1 MQTNMSQRNGMNNLR
16 KETKYIVVHST
27 NTSPKQNL
35 DVKDLDTKHRKE
47 GLFSCAFHK
56 VIKRDGTVQD
66 GRDIMIA
73 GTHVETDVHLSN
85 KNSIGICLIG
95 GHNVDGQPDCN
106 FTFKQYES
114 LVKLIDV
121 LKASYD
127 GVEIVGHRDVSGSS
141 CPQFNVKE
149 LLT

>member
-1 MQTNMSQRNGMNNLR
+1 MNNIR

-27 NTSPKQNL
+27 NTNPEQNL

-56 VIKRDGTVQD
+56 VIKRDGSVQD

-73 GTHVETDVHLSN
+73 GAHIDTDVDLSN
-85 KNSIGICLIG
+85 KNSIGICLVG
-95 GHNVDGQPDCN
+95 GQNVDGQPDCN
-106 FTFKQYES
+106 FTFKQYQS
-114 LVKLIDV
+114 LVTLISD
-121 LKASYD
+121 LQSFYKE
-127 GVEIVGHRDVSGSS
+127 VEIVGHRDVSDAS
-141 CPQFNVKE
+141 CPQFDVKQ

>member
-1 MQTNMSQRNGMNNLR
+1 MNNIR

-27 NTSPKQNL
+27 NTNPEQNL

-56 VIKRDGTVQD
+56 VIKRDGSVQD

-73 GTHVETDVHLSN
+73 GAHIETDAKLSN
-85 KNSIGICLIG
+85 KNSIGICLVG
-95 GHNVDGQPDCN
+95 GQNFNGQPDCN

-127 GVEIVGHRDVSGSS
+127 EVEIVGHRDVSDAS
-141 CPQFNVKE
+141 CPQFDVKQ